1 MDFMSTRAKVIDAIS
16 RTTAHSYTDTSGMID
31 SLTMSRENIWYG
43 HTREYF
49 EGSSNPNLKSYHELI
64 ADYTSLR
71 VQGNYRAIGFLRQL
85 FGNELMDMLEKTYQD
100 MLK

>member
-1 MDFMSTRAKVIDAIS
+1 MFINDSSTFSDGARYILCSLPDETPVCFKS
-16 RTTAHSYTDTSGMID
+16 TLHS
-31 SLTMSRENIWYG
+31 
-43 HTREYF
+43 YF